1 MINPHID
8 AIASRLEPR
17 LARSFLQAMAAI
29 QREIDQEALAA
40 ALRNGNVTAIRRALA
55 SINVPAA
62 LKDAVRVVSQ
72 VFAEAWIL
80 TMATVPPSIA
90 PLSFRIVNPLATA
103 AAKANAARM
112 VTAVS
117 AETKAGI
124 RALIA
129 RSFADALPPVKTAR
143 IIRGMVGITSRQ
155 AQAVLNA
162 RAGWAKA
169 GLSADVIEGKA
180 TRYAAKLLRQRA
192 LNIART
198 ESIRAASEGQLAA
211 WQQAAKDG
219 RIQPHRTRRIWVAAR
234 GERTCEVC
242 KRLHGQSVAF
252 DAPFVLGDLELMA
265 SPAHPSCRCS
275 QALRFTS

>member
-1 MINPHID
+1 MINPEID

-40 ALRNGNVTAIRRALA
+40 ALRNGNVTAIRKALA

-62 LKDAVRVVSQ
+62 LTRAVAVVSQ
-72 VFAEAWIL
+72 VFAEAWIS
-80 TMATVPPSIA
+80 TMATLPPAIA

-103 AAKANAARM
+103 AAKANAARL

-129 RSFADALPPVKTAR
+129 RSFAESLPPVKTAR
-143 IIRGMVGITSRQ
+143 VIRTMVGITERQ

-162 RAGWAKA
+162 RAAWESD
-169 GLSADVIEGKA
+169 GLSADVIEAKA
-180 TRYAAKLLRQRA
+180 KRYAAKLLRQRA
-192 LNIART
+192 MNIART
-198 ESIRAASEGQLAA
+198 ESVAAAAQGQLAA

-219 RIQPHRTRRIWVAAR
+219 RLQPHRTRRVWHAAK
-234 GERTCEVC
+234 GERTCEIC

-252 DAPFVLGDLELMA
+252 DAPFVIGDRELMA

-275 QALRFTS
+275 QLIRFTS